1 MISISSPD
9 SASQGAARAGVFG
22 SGLAGN
28 ALAFLVIAS
37 MTAGLT
43 FAVMGEPLL
52 AIAAMLVLPACAAI
66 CRWPDAAVPF
76 VAFILYTNAAVVAV
90 HFHGVPYAVA
100 AAFPLLLLIP
110 IARDVIFRNQRVV
123 VTRNMAWILAFF
135 LVQFVGA
142 MFSARPEK
150 ALGECAKTVLEGG
163 VLYVLLVNAIRS
175 PQQVKHAVR
184 ALLAAGAFMGAIT
197 LSQQLTQT
205 YEDPWFGFGQ
215 LSSHE
220 DRERGE
226 TRIGGFQTGEISID
240 GAVRQP
246 RLSGPI
252 GEKNRFAQIM
262 AMLVPLG
269 IFQLMGKRRR
279 SSHRL
284 LTFAALVLTGVGC
297 SLAFSRGAAVG
308 LGLMFLVM
316 IALGYVRGR
325 HIFLVFAGGAI
336 VAAIVPQ
343 YAVRLATIFDA
354 ASAATGGGV
363 HLMTA
368 DGATRGRVTEMK
380 AGALLFADHPLIG
393 VGPKMYG
400 HHYNEYARLA
410 GGKVVQGTRQ
420 PHSLMVGIPAE
431 HGLLG
436 TIAFSGILVIA
447 FRDLARARRRWRG
460 LRPDL
465 AHTAT
470 ALILVLVVYLS
481 TSIFLHAAYV
491 RYFWFMLGLAGAVSC
506 LVAPEERSG
515 LATLVRLT
523 QRYQRGGLQL
533 RPTNPSAPQ
542 SDATPSS

>member
-1 MISISSPD
+1 VISIASPNPT
-9 SASQGAARAGVFG
+9 SQGARRGSPFG
-22 SGLAGN
+22 SGIAAN
-28 ALAFLVIAS
+28 ALAFLVVAS
-37 MTAGLT
+37 MAAGIT
-43 FAVMGEPLL
+43 FALMGDVLL
-52 AIAAMLVLPACAAI
+52 ALGAMLALPASVAI
-66 CRWPDAAVPF
+66 FRWPDAAVPI
-76 VAFILYTNAAVVAV
+76 VAFVLYTNAAVVAV
-90 HFHGVPYAVA
+90 HFHGVPYVAA
-100 AAFPLLLLIP
+100 AAFPLLLLVP

-123 VTRNMAWILAFF
+123 VTRNMVWILAFF

-142 MFSARPEK
+142 MLSVRPEK
-150 ALGECAKTVLEGG
+150 ALAECAKTVVEGG
-163 VLYVLLVNAIRS
+163 VIYLLLVNAIRS
-175 PQQVKHAVR
+175 PQTVKHTVW

-197 LSQQLTQT
+197 LTQQVTQS
-205 YEDPWFGFGQ
+205 YEDPYFGFAQ
-215 LSSHE
+215 LSSQE

-226 TRIGGFQTGEISID
+226 TRVRGFSTGEIGME

-252 GEKNRFAQIM
+252 GEKNRYAQIM
-262 AMLVPLG
+262 AMLIPLG
-269 IFQLMGKRRR
+269 IFQLMGRRRR
-279 SSHRL
+279 SSRRL
-284 LTFAALVLTGVGC
+284 LVFAALVLTGVGC

-316 IALGYVRGR
+316 IGLGYVRGR
-325 HIFLVFAGGAI
+325 HIALVVVGGAI

-343 YAVRLATIFDA
+343 YAVRLGTIFDA
-354 ASAATGGGV
+354 ASAAAGGGV
-363 HLMTA
+363 NLLTA

-380 AGALLFADHPLIG
+380 AGALLFADNPLLG
-393 VGPKMYG
+393 VGPGMYG
-400 HHYNEYARLA
+400 QHYNEYARLA

-436 TIAFSGILVIA
+436 TIAFSGILFVA
-447 FRDLARARRRWRG
+447 FRDLARARRRWGG

-470 ALILVLVVYLS
+470 ALILVLVVYLT
-481 TSIFLHAAYV
+481 TSLFLHAAYV

-523 QRYQRGGLQL
+523 QRYRRGAVQL
-533 RPTNPSAPQ
+533 RPSNPGGNEAGSGP
-542 SDATPSS
+542 PG